1 MRVLLDGVPLN
12 VQTPSLAEALA
23 AARAHAESAGRIVID
38 AQLDQRPI
46 ADEILAS
53 PPTLPTDGE
62 LACLTADPGE
72 LVHDALM
79 GVAELLLETKAD
91 HRAAAELL
99 SAGKLEDALTRLPA
113 ALRTWETVRQS
124 VGDAAAI
131 LGLSPESPPLAG
143 PVGELAGGLAEVKR
157 CFSAKD
163 WAGLS
168 DAVGEDLILQAD
180 RWRVMVLDLAEHAR
194 ANRGAN
200 RYAVHPTAHPTQ
212 PAAAES

>member
-12 VQTPSLAEALA
+12 VHTPSLAEALA
-23 AARAHAESAGRIVID
+23 AARAQAEASGRIVID
-38 AQLDQRPI
+38 AQLDERSI

-62 LACLTADPGE
+62 LACTTADPGE
-72 LVHDALM
+72 LVHDALL
-79 GVAELLLETKAD
+79 GIAELLRETKAD
-91 HRAAAELL
+91 HRAAADLL
-99 SAGKLEDALTRLPA
+99 AAGKLEDAMARLPE
-113 ALRTWETVRQS
+113 ALKAWETVRQS

-131 LGLSPESPPLAG
+131 LGLSPASPPLAG
-143 PVGELAGGLAEVKR
+143 PISALTSGLSEVKR

-163 WAGLS
+163 WSGLS
-168 DAVGEDLILQAD
+168 DAIGDDLIIQAD

-200 RYAVHPTAHPTQ
+200 RYAGSPTANP
-212 PAAAES
+212 AAES